1 MAPFSDPWY
10 LLPPLLAFVVSLML
24 VLLVWLKACYKPG
37 RLIFCGLLLSIGL
50 WSLLTFGMRSS
61 DNTYHA
67 LLWDRAFAVFAFAAY
82 VLYYHFTLAY
92 TNTRSQRKILA
103 VSYLLLIV
111 IAALAPT
118 SLVVQSVSLAYYG
131 YVATIGPVAYII
143 VVTGPLLMGG
153 GVYNLLRRRRVSHSY
168 EERNRLIYLVIAAIF
183 PLIGGLLDGFSNL
196 PPMAIWGNLV
206 FSILCTIAI
215 LRYHLLDVRIFVRK
229 SMVYLLISAV
239 VAIPYA
245 AVVYLMNFI
254 FEPAIRPWW
263 VHPLIILSLAIFL
276 RPLYSRAQNLV
287 DRLFYRDRYNYLRA
301 LGQFSREAQSI
312 VNLKELGF
320 KMTQLVC
327 GALRSTSACLLLPS
341 ESQVGLAVVSCTG
354 LESPLSGVVLKDSS
368 PLVKWLELRGDILSS
383 EQLNIVPQLQGISLK
398 EKNKLERIGAKLYI
412 PIKTREGKLS
422 GVLVLGQKLG
432 QQTYSNEDKELLSSL
447 ASQMAMALENA
458 RLYDSEKTM
467 RVDLEKLDEQKT
479 EFLHSVAHELKT
491 PLTAV
496 ISSSEILSEDSAT
509 SHKLR
514 ERLIT
519 NIRTSAE
526 SMNRRVT
533 ELLNLAQMQI
543 GELMIEPTPLEM
555 GRTITEMVSQLEV
568 LFEKKNQTLTLEIPD
583 SLAEAN
589 VDRMKLEQVL
599 FNILSNANKFSPTG
613 SNVILRVREAD
624 RRIIVEVEDSAPL
637 VTEEEKEKLFDPYYR
652 GEDSDRRK
660 RLPGIGL
667 GLSISKRLV
676 ELHGGKIW
684 VESKP
689 GKGNTFA
696 FSLPVLDQR
705 TNGIK

>member
-1 MAPFSDPWY
+1 VI
-10 LLPPLLAFVVSLML
+10 PPAGFAIFV
-24 VLLVWLKACYKPG
+24 
-37 RLIFCGLLLSIGL
+37 F
-50 WSLLTFGMRSS
+50 
-61 DNTYHA
+61 
-67 LLWDRAFAVFAFAAY
+67 
-82 VLYYHFTLAY
+82 YYHFSLTYTGNKQQRGFLLA
-92 TNTRSQRKILA
+92 
-103 VSYLLLIV
+103 SYLVLVISAGLIPTPLIV
-111 IAALAPT
+111 DRMVLAD
-118 SLVVQSVSLAYYG
+118 YG
-131 YVATIGPVAYII
+131 YAPIPGLFAYPLTIGV
-143 VVTGPLLMGG
+143 LLM
-153 GVYNLLRRRRVSHSY
+153 VAATYSIFKRYRASRSHG
-168 EERNRLIYLVIAAIF
+168 ERNRLLYLSIAPLF
-183 PLIGGLLDGFSNL
+183 PLVGGLLDGFSDL
-196 PPMAIWGNLV
+196 PPLAIWANLI
-206 FSILCTIAI
+206 FCILCSVAI
-215 LRYHLLDVRIFVRK
+215 LKYHLLDIRIFARK

-276 RPLYSRAQNLV
+276 RPLYSQAQNLV

-327 GALRSTSACLLLPS
+327 GALRSTSACLLLSS
-341 ESQVGLAVVSCTG
+341 ESQVGLTVVSCTG

-368 PLVKWLELRGDILSS
+368 PLIKWLDLHGDIVTSKQLS
-383 EQLNIVPQLQGISLK
+383 IIPQLQGISLK
-398 EKNKLERIGAKLYI
+398 ERNKLERMRAELYV
-412 PIKTREGKLS
+412 PMKTRQGQLSGILILGPKLS
-422 GVLVLGQKLG
+422 
-432 QQTYSNEDKELLSSL
+432 QQSYSNEERQLLTTL
-447 ASQMAMALENA
+447 GGQMAMALENA

-467 RVDLEKLDEQKT
+467 RVDLEKLNEQKT

-599 FNILSNANKFSPTG
+599 FNILSNANKFSSTG

-652 GEDSDRRK
+652 GEDNDRRK

-696 FSLPVLDQR
+696 FSLPVLDHR